1 MPTATAGCSCRWREY
16 AADAVECVPVSKVD
30 KLRMPWRCQPVNH
43 AVPNV
48 SFSLPLSSGE
58 VKEMNLCDENGYK
71 IHFKIIF
78 SLKKKK

>member
-1 MPTATAGCSCRWREY
+1 M
-16 AADAVECVPVSKVD
+16 VD
-30 KLRMPWRCQPVNH
+30 KLRMPRRCQPVNY

-78 SLKKKK
+78 FVKKEEIMHELFPNSGIIP

>member
-1 MPTATAGCSCRWREY
+1 MLPMSWS
-16 AADAVECVPVSKVD
+16 VFPVSMVD
-30 KLRMPWRCQPVNH
+30 KLRMPRRCQPVNY

-78 SLKKKK
+78 FVKKEEIMHELFPNSGIIP